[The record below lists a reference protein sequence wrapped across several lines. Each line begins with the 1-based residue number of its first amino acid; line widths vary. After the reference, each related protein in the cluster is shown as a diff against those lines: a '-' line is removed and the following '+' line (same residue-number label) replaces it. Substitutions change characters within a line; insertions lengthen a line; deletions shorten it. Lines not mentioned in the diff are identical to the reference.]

1 MAVAESMTTEE
12 ILDAFPK
19 LRALVVGDICLDR
32 WCSYD
37 PALAD
42 VSRETGIPRVAVVS
56 TEVTP
61 GAGGT
66 VANNLAALGA
76 GHVAVLGV
84 VGRDGFGH
92 ELEGALAAR
101 GIGADLL
108 VRANLPT
115 FTYTKLI
122 DCRSGVENLAR
133 VDFVNAAPIPAETE
147 RELTARLEAA
157 APGFDVILISD
168 QAETSQGGVVTRA
181 VRETLARLASAHPE
195 IVCWADSRLRA
206 ELFRRVI
213 VKGNRAEIEA
223 ASVRA
228 LGRVDYGGFRRTVKA
243 PLLVVTAGGEGAMI
257 VGEQGIAWV
266 RSRNVAKPVD
276 ICGAGD
282 SFSAAAAL
290 ALKAT
295 GDPAAAARFGNLAA
309 SVTIMKRGT
318 GTASPAEVM
327 ERAAEL

>member
-1 MAVAESMTTEE
+1 MTTKE
-12 ILDAFPK
+12 ILGAFPK

-42 VSRETGIPRVAVVS
+42 ISRETGIPRVAVVS

-61 GAGGT
+61 GGGGT

-84 VGRDGFGH
+84 AGRDGFGY

-101 GIGADLL
+101 GISCDLL
-108 VRANLPT
+108 VRGDVST

-122 DCRSGVENLAR
+122 NCRTGEEDLAR
-133 VDFVNAAPIPAETE
+133 VDFVNVESMPEAIE
-147 RELTARLEAA
+147 RELVSRLERV
-157 APGFDVILISD
+157 APGYDVILVSD
-168 QAETSQGGVVTRA
+168 QAETSQGGVVTAA
-181 VRETLARLASAHPE
+181 VRDALAHLAARYPLT
-195 IVCWADSRLRA
+195 VFWADSRLRA

-213 VKGNRAEIEA
+213 VKGNRAEMEA
-223 ASVRA
+223 ASMRA
-228 LGRVDYGGFRRTVKA
+228 IGRVDYLEFRKSVEA
-243 PLLVVTAGGEGAMI
+243 PFLAITAGGEGAL
-257 VGEQGIAWV
+257 IAGASGTVWS
-266 RSRNVAKPVD
+266 RSRNIEKPVD

-282 SFSAAAAL
+282 SFSAGAAL

-295 GDPAAAARFGNLAA
+295 GDPIAAASFGNLAA
-309 SVTIMKRGT
+309 SIAIMKKGT
-318 GTASPAEVM
+318 GTASPSEVL
-327 ERAAEL
+327 ERSPKP